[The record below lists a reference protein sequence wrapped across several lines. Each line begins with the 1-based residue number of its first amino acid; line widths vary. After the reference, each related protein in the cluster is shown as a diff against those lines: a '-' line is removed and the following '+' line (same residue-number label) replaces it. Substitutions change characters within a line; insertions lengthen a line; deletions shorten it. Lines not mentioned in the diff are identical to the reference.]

1 MSLPIYTPLKMLFS
15 QQKRKS
21 YVMCLLFLFKILVNL
36 NRKKNDVSESG
47 TDQFKTIKEVS
58 GHKNYTWAVARCK
71 SSKIFK
77 ICSKAFVETT
87 FVFRRRQSVFTNSF
101 GNVHVE
107 VCYDNITLSKVEVK
121 KQKILIWRMQITK

>member
-47 TDQFKTIKEVS
+47 TDQFKTIKKVS
-58 GHKNYTWAVARCK
+58 GHKNYT
-71 SSKIFK
+71 
-77 ICSKAFVETT
+77 
-87 FVFRRRQSVFTNSF
+87 
-101 GNVHVE
+101 
-107 VCYDNITLSKVEVK
+107 
-121 KQKILIWRMQITK
+121 

>member
-1 MSLPIYTPLKMLFS
+1 
-15 QQKRKS
+15 
-21 YVMCLLFLFKILVNL
+21 MCLLFLFKILVNL
-36 NRKKNDVSESG
+36 NRKKNDVGEVE
-47 TDQFKTIKEVS
+47 QINLKRWRKVS

-107 VCYDNITLSKVEVK
+107 VCYYNNTLSKVEVK
-121 KQKILIWRMQITK
+121 KQKD

>member
-58 GHKNYTWAVARCK
+58 GHKNYT
-71 SSKIFK
+71 
-77 ICSKAFVETT
+77 
-87 FVFRRRQSVFTNSF
+87 
-101 GNVHVE
+101 
-107 VCYDNITLSKVEVK
+107 
-121 KQKILIWRMQITK
+121 